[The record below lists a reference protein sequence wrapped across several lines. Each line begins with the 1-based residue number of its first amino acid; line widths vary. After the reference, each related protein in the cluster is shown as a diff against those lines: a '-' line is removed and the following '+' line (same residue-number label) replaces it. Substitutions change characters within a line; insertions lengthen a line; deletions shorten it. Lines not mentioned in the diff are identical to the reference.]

1 VRRYLQARRLAFT
14 RKLDYGSGNAGSGLI
29 DDLAA
34 DTRRSVLSVLLPS
47 GGSLCFLLLSQCT
60 LSCLIRRKL
69 FGPSGKAAKQHRQ
82 AQPNQLSEGTNRALF
97 RRTHRHFLLSPLAS
111 SWF

>member
-1 VRRYLQARRLAFT
+1 LAFT

-47 GGSLCFLLLSQCT
+47 GGSLCFL
-60 LSCLIRRKL
+60 
-69 FGPSGKAAKQHRQ
+69 
-82 AQPNQLSEGTNRALF
+82 
-97 RRTHRHFLLSPLAS
+97 
-111 SWF
+111 